1 MLYYITIG
9 ILLLWSSIQDIKS
22 KRIQNGGLVAG
33 VVIVLA
39 LFFLDGVKQGLFAEF
54 LLSEGGVPWKNVWGL
69 VPGVGVLLL
78 SLLIPGSVG
87 KGDGYLLCISGLAL
101 GLVCN
106 FSLLCYGL
114 FLAGGTAAVL
124 LAVHKVKRDTK
135 LPFVPFLLGGFIL
148 MVLQKY
154 L

>member
-33 VVIVLA
+33 AVIVLA
-39 LFFLDGVKQGLFAEF
+39 LFFLDGVKQGMFAEF

-148 MVLQKY
+148 MVLQRY